1 MQKLKD
7 ISFGSKLILIII
19 AIIILMI
26 IGFYYADANTNKTS
40 PLINISE
47 QVTNFPDENIYKY
60 SDEYKAIFGEI
71 VKVPVRKGKSIT
83 NILLIGMDKGPGE
96 SSARSYSIILVSVNK
111 KTDSIKLISLM
122 RDMYIEIP
130 GYNDNRI
137 NASYAFGGAELLT
150 ETINNSFMIPIDGC
164 AEIEFSGFS
173 KVIDIMGGIDIE
185 LNKDEALHLNKENR
199 FNLVEGT
206 NHLTGD
212 QALAYSR
219 IRYVGNAD
227 YERTE
232 RQRKVLVTIY
242 NKFKDS
248 TIKTIYEMAKEI
260 LPLVSTDLS
269 TMQLINLTLTVMR
282 MATSEIETYR
292 IPAEGEFTPA
302 TINGM
307 SVLLPDIAGNTELLK
322 EYIGN

>member
-1 MQKLKD
+1 MLKFIN
-7 ISFGSKLILIII
+7 ISFGTKLIILIL
-19 AIIILMI
+19 AITIMMVT
-26 IGFYYADANTNKTS
+26 GFYYAGAEIEKAS
-40 PLINISE
+40 PVLNISE
-47 QVTNFPDENIYKY
+47 EQVPDFT
-60 SDEYKAIFGEI
+60 DEYKAVFGEI
-71 VKVPVRKGKSIT
+71 VKLPVKKGKNIT
-83 NILLIGMDKGPGE
+83 NILLIGMDKRPE
-96 SSARSYSIILVSVNK
+96 DSSSRSDSIIIVSVNK
-111 KTDSIKLISLM
+111 KSDSIKLISLM
-122 RDMYIEIP
+122 RDMYVEIP

-150 ETINNSFMIPIDGC
+150 ETIYNSFMIPVDGC

-173 KVIDIMGGIDIE
+173 KVIDAMGGIDIE
-185 LNKDEALHLNKENR
+185 LNKDEALHLNKDYR
-199 FNLVEGT
+199 FNLLEGI
-206 NHLTGD
+206 NRLTGD

-242 NKFKDS
+242 KKFKNS

-269 TMQLINLTLTVMR
+269 TMQLIDLTLTVMR
-282 MATSEIETYR
+282 MGTSEIETCR
-292 IPAEGEFTPA
+292 IPVEGAFTPA

-307 SVLLPDIAGNTELLK
+307 AVLLPDIASNTELLK
-322 EYIGN
+322 EYIEN

>member
-1 MQKLKD
+1 MQKL
-7 ISFGSKLILIII
+7 LIVIVVIII
-19 AIIILMI
+19 VIT
-26 IGFYYADANTNKTS
+26 GFYYADANVDRIS
-40 PLINISE
+40 PASIASE
-47 QVTNFPDENIYKY
+47 QEPDFTDVTIGKR
-60 SDEYKAIFGEI
+60 SDEYKAVFGE
-71 VKVPVRKGKSIT
+71 VVRAPARKGKNIT
-83 NILLIGMDKGPGE
+83 NLLLVGMDKSTGE
-96 SSARSYSIILVSVNK
+96 SSARSDSIIIVSVNK
-111 KTDSIKLISLM
+111 KSDSIKLISLM

-130 GYNDNRI
+130 GYDDNRI
-137 NASYAFGGAELLT
+137 NASYAFGGAKLLT
-150 ETINNSFMIPIDGC
+150 ETIYNSFMIPIDGF

-173 KVIDIMGGIDIE
+173 KVIDTMGGIDIE
-185 LNKDEALHLNKENR
+185 LNKDESFYLNKEYR
-199 FNLVEGT
+199 FNLVEGM

-242 NKFKDS
+242 TKFKNS

-269 TMQLINLTLTVMR
+269 TMQLLDLTLTVMR
-282 MATSEIETYR
+282 MGTPDIETCR

-322 EYIGN
+322 EYIGY